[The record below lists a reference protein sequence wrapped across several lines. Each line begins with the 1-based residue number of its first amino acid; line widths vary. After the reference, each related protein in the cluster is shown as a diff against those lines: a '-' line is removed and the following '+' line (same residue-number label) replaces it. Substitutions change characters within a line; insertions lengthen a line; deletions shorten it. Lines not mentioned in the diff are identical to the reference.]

1 MNSVKAPC
9 DDAASARPQVVDYA
23 LGTEPLRASYAGS
36 DATKFDLLIDMVGG
50 DVLEFA
56 VAHLLRPGA
65 AIAHIVNSGS
75 NAAANEKHKAASD
88 AGAGPRWNVILA
100 YPSGAEL
107 AEIAQLLASGKAK
120 LNIGHK
126 LPVEQVLLLSTSP
139 LFPQASFP
147 AVDVNQAGDAA
158 EAFRERVYL
167 ITRASHRDDAIER
180 KGRKEGRMASE
191 NESARARVRGTQGN
205 HKE

>member
-1 MNSVKAPC
+1 M
-9 DDAASARPQVVDYA
+9 VDYA

-65 AIAHIVNSGS
+65 AIAHIMNSGS

-88 AGAGPRWNVILA
+88 AGAGPRWNPILA

-126 LPVEQVLLLSTSP
+126 LPVEQASPFLKALNAVETSAFP
-139 LFPQASFP
+139 LPPSRDCGEPGLPESA
-147 AVDVNQAGDAA
+147 AAG
-158 EAFRERVYL
+158 ENSSC
-167 ITRASHRDDAIER
+167 RAS
-180 KGRKEGRMASE
+180 
-191 NESARARVRGTQGN
+191 
-205 HKE
+205 